1 MFSGRTANEGAR
13 GNGQDPGI
21 TQREP
26 ATAFVCVDSFD
37 RHQPAVPTGVLIQ
50 QPINNFVIQKRQTF
64 MSGFFHRVG
73 LTEVRFPFSTP
84 NINARNNK
92 IDISANGVTTVVD
105 LPWGFYTPTE
115 LATELQQRLTT
126 LIGAVTWTAAYTEE
140 EMTFTVT
147 GNSNFTIAPHD
158 FTQDAYS
165 TGNALQ
171 NRKGLYYMMNWANT
185 STGAL
190 TFTSLSMPNMQYTTY
205 VDICSRALTQF
216 QQSKDS
222 SSRENQS
229 PGLLCR
235 LYLNNFCN
243 ENLGDGDTSAKLTW
257 PGCRGQ
263 MVHRLFPAP
272 KMSAWQ
278 PGQFVDQID
287 LVLLDD
293 VGNPLLYIDPVN
305 TTNDFQITLLLSEN

>member
-1 MFSGRTANEGAR
+1 MFNGRVATEGAR
-13 GNGQDPGI
+13 GNGQDPGA
-21 TQREP
+21 TQRAP

-37 RHQPAVPTGVLIQ
+37 RHQPAQPSGVLIQ

-73 LTEVRFPFSTP
+73 LTEIRFPFSTP
-84 NINARNNK
+84 NINIRNNK
-92 IDISANGVTTVVD
+92 IDISANGVTVAVD

-115 LATELQQRLTT
+115 LAAELETRLTA
-126 LIGAVTWTAAYTEE
+126 LIAAVTWTVTYNEE
-140 EMTFTVT
+140 SMTFTIT
-147 GNSNFTIAPHD
+147 GDANFTIAPHD
-158 FTQDAYS
+158 FTNTAAS
-165 TGNALQ
+165 LGNRLQ
-171 NRKGLYYMMNWANT
+171 TRKGLYYMMNWADT
-185 STGAL
+185 STAAL
-190 TFTSLSMPNMQYTTY
+190 TFTSLAMPQMQYTSY
-205 VDICSRALTQF
+205 VDICSRNLTQF

-222 SSRENQS
+222 SSRENQA

-235 LYLNNFCN
+235 LYLNNFTN
-243 ENLGDGDTSAKLTW
+243 ENLGDGDTSAKLAW

-278 PGQFVDQID
+278 PGSFVDQID
-287 LVLLDD
+287 IVLLDD
-293 VGNPLLYIDPVN
+293 VGNPLLYPDPIN

>member
-1 MFSGRTANEGAR
+1 MFNGRVATEGAR
-13 GNGQDPGI
+13 GNGQDPGL

-37 RHQPAVPTGVLIQ
+37 RHQPAQPSGVLIT

-84 NINARNNK
+84 NINPRNNV
-92 IDISANGVTTVVD
+92 IDVSANGVTVAVD
-105 LPWGFYTPTE
+105 VPLGFYTPVE
-115 LATELQQRLTT
+115 LAAELQGRLTT
-126 LIGAVTWTAAYTEE
+126 LIPAVTWTVAYTEE
-140 EMTFTVT
+140 LGVFDIT
-147 GNSNFTIAPHD
+147 GNANFTLAPHD
-158 FTQDAYS
+158 F
-165 TGNALQ
+165 GLPLQ
-171 NRKGLYYMMNWANT
+171 NRKGLYYMMNWSNT
-185 STGAL
+185 AVGAL
-190 TFTSLSMPNMQYTTY
+190 TFTSLPMPNMQYTTY

-222 SSRENQS
+222 SSRENQA

-235 LYLNNFCN
+235 LYLNNFTN

-257 PGCRGQ
+257 PGCRPQ

-287 LVLLDD
+287 LVLYDD
-293 VGNPLLYIDPVN
+293 CGNLLYYIDPVN
-305 TTNDFQITLLLSEN
+305 TSSDYQVTLLLSEN